1 MTPSLRILVINW
13 LDRENP
19 SAGGAEKHF
28 HEVFGRLA
36 KKGHEVSALV
46 SGWAGCE
53 KQVKLDGI
61 NIHRSGSR

>member
-36 KKGHEVSALV
+36 KKGDEVSALV
-46 SGWAGCE
+46 SGWAGG
-53 KQVKLDGI
+53 QTGWDQYPSVW
-61 NIHRSGSR
+61 